1 MDYGYIEEKG
11 FMFAHTY
18 GLDTDELIE
27 IISGEISKL
36 ELPIE
41 DRRYKLNINVVKN
54 KDNYKLGYSYLWT
67 DNVKIFNALIG
78 LNFDGS
84 ERTEVIEQEDEEED
98 EDFGKPLTLGS
109 DWGSLT
115 TTTSKIEYKQLEP
128 LISLPPIKLNEQDQK
143 NYRLF
148 NDEVDFSMDTSK
160 LYYNHDFVMKNSIF
174 TKGVPEWLKEN
185 KIKKFFKTFEKD
197 DRNHTTKNGR
207 FSYPIV
213 KIKNNIVNISFS
225 KQNPNLASF
234 IINMTKK
241 VKFYDSYGKREC
253 LLIFKQNKIRR
264 YD

>member
-1 MDYGYIEEKG
+1 MDYEEEKG

-27 IISGEISKL
+27 IIAREILKL
-36 ELPIE
+36 DLPE
-41 DRRYKLNINVVKN
+41 GDRKYKLNINVVKTKKN
-54 KDNYKLGYSYLWT
+54 NKLGYSFLWI
-67 DNVKIFNALIG
+67 NNIKIFNALMG

-84 ERTEVIEQEDEEED
+84 ERTELIEDEED
-98 EDFGKPLTLGS
+98 EPLTLTGTN
-109 DWGSLT
+109 WGD
-115 TTTSKIEYKQLEP
+115 TTSKIEYKHLEP
-128 LISLPPIKLNEQDQK
+128 LISFPPVKLNEEDQK

-148 NDEVDFSMDTSK
+148 NDEADFSIDTAK
-160 LYYNHDFVMKNSIF
+160 LYYNREFIMKNSIF
-174 TKGVPEWLKEN
+174 TKGVPEWLEEN

-197 DRNHTTKNGR
+197 DRTHTTKNGR

-213 KIKNNIVNISFS
+213 KIKNAIVNISFS

-234 IINMTKK
+234 IINMAKK
-241 VKFYDSYGKREC
+241 VKFYDEDRKREC